1 MSAASFPILITGAGQ
16 RVGLYCAERLL
27 DEGQSVI
34 VSYRQERDSIG
45 RLRERGA
52 IALQAD
58 FSDEAGI
65 LAFID
70 SLKTQ
75 CSGLRAIVHNAS
87 QWLAEMPGDEAE
99 AFRQLFS
106 VHMLA
111 PYLINLHC
119 SDLLLQSEYADIV
132 HVSDDVVRKGSANR
146 PAYCASK
153 AGLES
158 LTLSFAARLAP
169 RIKVNAIAPA
179 LLMFNEGDDQAYRT
193 RALAKSALGIEPGPQ
208 ALYQSLRYL
217 LDNPYVTGTTLT
229 PNWRHHLK

>member
-34 VSYRQERDSIG
+34 VSYRQEHDSIV
-45 RLRERGA
+45 RLREHGA

-58 FSDEAGI
+58 FGDEAGI
-65 LAFID
+65 LAFVEQ
-70 SLKTQ
+70 LKAQ

-87 QWLAEMPGDEAE
+87 QWLAETPGEEAE

-119 SDLLLQSEYADIV
+119 SPLLQRSAPADIV
-132 HVSDDVVRKGSANR
+132 HINAHATSTSIGDLFL
-146 PAYCASK
+146 
-153 AGLES
+153 AGVFPGL
-158 LTLSFAARLAP
+158 LTGFM
-169 RIKVNAIAPA
+169 
-179 LLMFNEGDDQAYRT
+179 LMFMAWLVARRRNLPMGEFPGWRAFIRAAAMVQVDDDRHGSGKQ
-193 RALAKSALGIEPGPQ
+193 EPKQ
-208 ALYQSLRYL
+208 C
-217 LDNPYVTGTTLT
+217 
-229 PNWRHHLK
+229 W